1 MVPYMQ
7 EWKKLDLHFNG
18 ICSGF
23 LGSKEQIE
31 IVKKFFKEFKTEET
45 QIIVD
50 PVMGDYGK
58 PYPTYT
64 EEMCDEMKKLVEFAD
79 ILTPNVT
86 EACVLTD
93 TPYKEKWKIEEIQEM
108 AEKIHKM
115 GPKKIAITGI
125 VQGGFIAN
133 FCYEEGQQPKVL
145 RTHKEGTQR
154 SGTGDIFAS
163 IIAADAVNGVP
174 FYKSVKKASDFIKKC
189 IIRSQELNIPLTDGV
204 CFEEV
209 HDNIYVN
216 LTNKCPCACTFCLRQ
231 TRDHMEN
238 SHVLWLEHAP
248 SFEEVQEAM
257 KAVDFSK
264 YKEVVFCGF
273 GEPTEALDVLK
284 QSAKLIK
291 EKYNMPIRINT
302 NGLGSLVN
310 ERDIVPE
317 LKGLVDTISVSLNT
331 PNADEYHRL
340 VRSKFGEKSF
350 DAMID
355 FTKECTKYIP
365 NVVMTTVETTI
376 THEEEKQCQ
385 EICDRVGAKYRIRP
399 WED

>member
-1 MVPYMQ
+1 MSHNNQKKIAVINDFSGFGRCSIAVALPILSVMKVQCCPLRTSIFSNHTGFPSYFFEDYTSRMVPYMQ

-64 EEMCDEMKKLVEFAD
+64 EEMCGEMKKLVEFAD

-108 AEKIHKM
+108 AEKIHAM

-189 IIRSQELNIPLTDGV
+189 IIRSQELDIPLTDGV

-209 HDNIYVN
+209 
-216 LTNKCPCACTFCLRQ
+216 LGK
-231 TRDHMEN
+231 
-238 SHVLWLEHAP
+238 
-248 SFEEVQEAM
+248 
-257 KAVDFSK
+257 
-264 YKEVVFCGF
+264 
-273 GEPTEALDVLK
+273 LK
-284 QSAKLIK
+284 
-291 EKYNMPIRINT
+291 T
-302 NGLGSLVN
+302 
-310 ERDIVPE
+310 D
-317 LKGLVDTISVSLNT
+317 
-331 PNADEYHRL
+331 
-340 VRSKFGEKSF
+340 
-350 DAMID
+350 
-355 FTKECTKYIP
+355 
-365 NVVMTTVETTI
+365 
-376 THEEEKQCQ
+376 
-385 EICDRVGAKYRIRP
+385 
-399 WED
+399 

>member
-1 MVPYMQ
+1 MSDYHNHQKKIALINDMTGFGRCSIAVALPVISMLRVQCCALPTAIFSNHTGFESFYYQDYTDHMQ
-7 EWKKLDLHFNG
+7 PSINEWKKLGLEFSG
-18 ICSGF
+18 ICTGF
-23 LGSKEQIE
+23 LGSARQIA
-31 IVKKFFKEFKTEET
+31 IVSDFIRDFKRPHNLV
-45 QIIVD
+45 IID
-50 PVMGDYGK
+50 PVKGDYGK

-64 EEMCDEMKKLVEFAD
+64 EEMCGEMKKLVEFAD

-189 IIRSQELNIPLTDGV
+189 IIRSQELDIPLTDGV

-209 HDNIYVN
+209 
-216 LTNKCPCACTFCLRQ
+216 LGK
-231 TRDHMEN
+231 
-238 SHVLWLEHAP
+238 
-248 SFEEVQEAM
+248 
-257 KAVDFSK
+257 
-264 YKEVVFCGF
+264 
-273 GEPTEALDVLK
+273 LK
-284 QSAKLIK
+284 
-291 EKYNMPIRINT
+291 T
-302 NGLGSLVN
+302 
-310 ERDIVPE
+310 D
-317 LKGLVDTISVSLNT
+317 
-331 PNADEYHRL
+331 
-340 VRSKFGEKSF
+340 
-350 DAMID
+350 
-355 FTKECTKYIP
+355 
-365 NVVMTTVETTI
+365 
-376 THEEEKQCQ
+376 
-385 EICDRVGAKYRIRP
+385 
-399 WED
+399 

>member
-1 MVPYMQ
+1 MSHNNQKKIAVINDFSGFGRCSIAVALPILSVMKVQCCPLPTSIFSNHTGFPSYFFYYYTLRMVPYMQ

-64 EEMCDEMKKLVEFAD
+64 EEMCGEMKKLVEFAD

-108 AEKIHKM
+108 AEKIHAM

-189 IIRSQELNIPLTDGV
+189 IIRSQELDIPLTDGV

-209 HDNIYVN
+209 
-216 LTNKCPCACTFCLRQ
+216 LGK
-231 TRDHMEN
+231 
-238 SHVLWLEHAP
+238 
-248 SFEEVQEAM
+248 
-257 KAVDFSK
+257 
-264 YKEVVFCGF
+264 
-273 GEPTEALDVLK
+273 LK
-284 QSAKLIK
+284 
-291 EKYNMPIRINT
+291 T
-302 NGLGSLVN
+302 
-310 ERDIVPE
+310 D
-317 LKGLVDTISVSLNT
+317 
-331 PNADEYHRL
+331 
-340 VRSKFGEKSF
+340 
-350 DAMID
+350 
-355 FTKECTKYIP
+355 
-365 NVVMTTVETTI
+365 
-376 THEEEKQCQ
+376 
-385 EICDRVGAKYRIRP
+385 
-399 WED
+399 

>member
-1 MVPYMQ
+1 MSHNNQKKIAVINDFSGFGRCSIAVALPILSVMKVQCCPLPTSIFSNHTGFPSYFFEDYTSRMVPYMQ

-64 EEMCDEMKKLVEFAD
+64 EEMCGEMKKLVEFAD

-93 TPYKEKWKIEEIQEM
+93 TPYKEKWKIEEIQKM
-108 AEKIHKM
+108 AEKIHAM

-189 IIRSQELNIPLTDGV
+189 IIRSQELDIPLTDGV

-209 HDNIYVN
+209 
-216 LTNKCPCACTFCLRQ
+216 LGK
-231 TRDHMEN
+231 
-238 SHVLWLEHAP
+238 
-248 SFEEVQEAM
+248 
-257 KAVDFSK
+257 
-264 YKEVVFCGF
+264 
-273 GEPTEALDVLK
+273 LK
-284 QSAKLIK
+284 
-291 EKYNMPIRINT
+291 T
-302 NGLGSLVN
+302 
-310 ERDIVPE
+310 D
-317 LKGLVDTISVSLNT
+317 
-331 PNADEYHRL
+331 
-340 VRSKFGEKSF
+340 
-350 DAMID
+350 
-355 FTKECTKYIP
+355 
-365 NVVMTTVETTI
+365 
-376 THEEEKQCQ
+376 
-385 EICDRVGAKYRIRP
+385 
-399 WED
+399 

>member
-1 MVPYMQ
+1 MSHNNQKKIAIINDISGFGRCSIAVSLPIISHMRIQGCMLPTSIFSNHTGFESFFYDDYTDKMTPYMQ

-64 EEMCDEMKKLVEFAD
+64 EEMCGEMKKLVEFAD

-108 AEKIHKM
+108 AEKIHAM

-189 IIRSQELNIPLTDGV
+189 IIRSQELDIPLTDGV

-209 HDNIYVN
+209 
-216 LTNKCPCACTFCLRQ
+216 LGK
-231 TRDHMEN
+231 
-238 SHVLWLEHAP
+238 
-248 SFEEVQEAM
+248 
-257 KAVDFSK
+257 
-264 YKEVVFCGF
+264 
-273 GEPTEALDVLK
+273 LK
-284 QSAKLIK
+284 
-291 EKYNMPIRINT
+291 T
-302 NGLGSLVN
+302 
-310 ERDIVPE
+310 D
-317 LKGLVDTISVSLNT
+317 
-331 PNADEYHRL
+331 
-340 VRSKFGEKSF
+340 
-350 DAMID
+350 
-355 FTKECTKYIP
+355 
-365 NVVMTTVETTI
+365 
-376 THEEEKQCQ
+376 
-385 EICDRVGAKYRIRP
+385 
-399 WED
+399 